1 VAGRHHARRLV
12 DIEADV
18 AAVDRPRLAC
28 VQADAH
34 ADLDA
39 GRPLVPRERALP
51 LRGRRHGLAGR
62 LERNEKSV
70 ALALE
75 HVPAVPL
82 ERVAQELA
90 VPGEQLSVAVPRP
103 PGQAR

>member
-39 GRPLVPRERALP
+39 GRPLVPRERALR
-51 LRGRRHGLAGR
+51 LRGRRGLAGR

-82 ERVAQELA
+82 ERLAQELA

-103 PGQAR
+103 PEQAR